1 LKTKEFNS
9 DLLNVIDEKF
19 PPFKLSRVHHSS
31 FVGFASSRYEYDA
44 MLIAGVADR
53 KPFLSEDICIKTS
66 NFVWQR
72 TLGWFY
78 KHRAE
83 TKIL

>member
-1 LKTKEFNS
+1 MKNS
-9 DLLNVIDEKF
+9 LS
-19 PPFKLSRVHHSS
+19 FKLSRVHHSS

-44 MLIAGVADR
+44 MLIAGVANR

-66 NFVWQR
+66 NFMWQR
-72 TLGWFY
+72 SLGWFY

-83 TKIL
+83 TKKLNFVISCNC